1 MSPPVCVNA
10 KENGGEAAP
19 YYLQNAKMRSTEFTE
34 GRLLDQILKVWQ
46 LTRPLNRHSCKHETS
61 DGRRL
66 LLVQS

>member
-34 GRLLDQILKVWQ
+34 GRLLDPTSGMSLAKVMKA
-46 LTRPLNRHSCKHETS
+46 LCH
-61 DGRRL
+61 
-66 LLVQS
+66 